1 MQNRPTLSFP
11 SVQDEGATFPVG
23 KNIVYTCSEGFSLI
37 GDPVAR
43 CGEDLQWLVGEMRC
57 QSEWP
62 WLQCIIEDERI
73 M

>member
-1 MQNRPTLSFP
+1 MQNTHTLFLI
-11 SVQDEGATFPVG
+11 SVQGEDAMFPVG
-23 KNIVYTCSEGFSLI
+23 KNIVYTCKEGYSLI

-62 WLQCIIEDERI
+62 PLQYKI
-73 M
+73 